1 MKTLVIAPHPDDEL
15 LGCGGTLLRRRA
27 DGGTVGWV
35 IMTGLLPAEGWS
47 AERIA
52 ERDAEIETVRAAL
65 GGEADDL
72 DTLNYPT
79 TRLDTIPM
87 GELVQRLSGVF
98 QHFQPEEVLLPH
110 RYDIHTDHRI
120 TFDAAA
126 ACTKWFRYPSVRR
139 VLTYETLSETD
150 FSLDPAGAFRPNLFV
165 DITDHLATKLHLLQT
180 YASELAPAPF
190 PRSLENL
197 RALAILR
204 GAQAGCGAAEGF
216 GVVKLLEG

>member
-47 AERIA
+47 AKRIA
-52 ERDAEIETVRAAL
+52 ERSAEIETVRAGVGIEPDHL
-65 GGEADDL
+65 YR
-72 DTLNYPT
+72 LNYPT

-87 GELVQRLSGVF
+87 GELVQQLSQVF

-139 VLTYETLSETD
+139 VLTYETPSETD

-165 DITDHLATKLHLLQT
+165 DITDHLETKLLLLQT
-180 YASELAPAPF
+180 YSPELAAPPF
-190 PRSLENL
+190 PRSLKNL
-197 RALAILR
+197 RALATLR
-204 GAQAGCGAAEGF
+204 GTQAGFGAAEGF
-216 GVVKLLEG
+216 AVMKLLED